1 MFNVLGIFIGVSGL
15 TFTWLIAATEGA
27 YALIVRE
34 ATFAFPT
41 GEQREAGR
49 KKNICISI

>member
-1 MFNVLGIFIGVSGL
+1 MFTVLGIFIGVNGL
-15 TFTWLIAATEGA
+15 TFTWLIAAAEGA
-27 YALIVRE
+27 YALIERE

-49 KKNICISI
+49 KNKF